1 MNLKRLLF
9 SLFEHTINL
18 FNSYYNG
25 HIDNFTKDEIRLIK
39 NEINDINILIDEI
52 VEDINYQEVS
62 NKWVF

>member
-18 FNSYYNG
+18 FNNYYNG
-25 HIDNFTKDEIRLIK
+25 HIDDFTIDEIRLIK

-52 VEDINYQEVS
+52 VEEVNYQEVR
-62 NKWVF
+62 K